1 MLYAVHCS
9 LGFLI
14 ARFGHR
20 FGFTVHLRLPT
31 ASALAEEQGTY
42 HLRRRPRQRL

>member
-20 FGFTVHLRLPT
+20 FGFTVHL
-31 ASALAEEQGTY
+31 
-42 HLRRRPRQRL
+42 